1 MPTGSNPAIVFENV
15 SVCYRVPHERLSG
28 IKEYAIRWVQRRIQ
42 YQDFWALR
50 DVSFAVRPGE
60 VFGIIGRNGAG
71 KSTLLKVIA
80 RVLKPV
86 EGRVVVRG
94 AVAPLLELGGGFHPE
109 LTGRENVSMNMA
121 LLGHSRVTT
130 ARLFDSIV
138 EFAELG
144 EFIDAP
150 LRTYSTGMT
159 ARLGFSVATCLQ
171 PDILLVDEILA
182 VGDSPFQQKCLER
195 LFRFHEQ
202 GVTILIVSHGL
213 GALEAL
219 CQRALLLEQG
229 NIRLIG
235 PVEQVVEAYILS
247 AGERPPVPESQPAV
261 DTADDDRADLR
272 PQKEIFKPGIPILYP
287 DYASLPETGGIYP
300 AQGIFDLAQG
310 SVTAWI
316 RFVGARRREML
327 SFSIQTTAVMS
338 CMSVW
343 CIRLGRGAIYA
354 GLSPGLAETDAS
366 WIPSMGE
373 PIFPRRGFCF
383 DGDNEHK
390 VVHFAENTWRLAAMT
405 WEGHPQGQV
414 KLFVDGELLAEKS
427 YNERYRQ
434 KIETRRKTLP
444 ALLDLGSNP
453 GSIAIG
459 VRPLSWT
466 GEIVQRDDGLLEEK
480 HPASLMWAGDAGLE
494 IRDLRLYRRALGLE
508 EIGQI
513 FKCSI
518 CLNTC

>member
-1 MPTGSNPAIVFENV
+1 MPTGSNPAILFENV

-28 IKEYAIRWVQRRIQ
+28 IKEYAIRWAQRRIQ

-109 LTGRENVSMNMA
+109 LTGRENVFMNMA

-130 ARLFDSIV
+130 AKLFDSIV

-229 NIRLIG
+229 KTRLIG

-247 AGERPPVPESQPAV
+247 AEERPPAPESQPAV

-316 RFVGARRREML
+316 RFVGASAPRD
-327 SFSIQTTAVMS
+327 AVIFHTDDS
-338 CMSVW
+338 SYV
-343 CIRLGRGAIYA
+343 LYVS
-354 GLSPGLAETDAS
+354 LVYSPGERRYLRRLVARAGGNRRVLDTFYGRAD
-366 WIPSMGE
+366 
-373 PIFPRRGFCF
+373 FPEAGVLL
-383 DGDNEHK
+383 DGDDEHK

-414 KLFVDGELLAEKS
+414 KLFVDGEMLAEKS

-434 KIETRRKTLP
+434 KIETRREDPYP
-444 ALLDLGSNP
+444 ARLDLGYNP

-480 HPASLMWAGDAGLE
+480 HPALADVGRRCGSGNSRPAPVPARFGL
-494 IRDLRLYRRALGLE
+494 RGN
-508 EIGQI
+508 
-513 FKCSI
+513 CS
-518 CLNTC
+518 NF